1 MKLAQ
6 DQKKTPLAL
15 MRGTVEDETRAGPE
29 ENSPR
34 AHTLRSIRRLG
45 KAVEIRVY
53 GNEC

>member
-15 MRGTVEDETRAGPE
+15 T
-29 ENSPR
+29 
-34 AHTLRSIRRLG
+34 TLRSIRRLG

>member
-1 MKLAQ
+1 MKLAP

-34 AHTLRSIRRLG
+34 AHVHDGVTGRDADGL
-45 KAVEIRVY
+45 
-53 GNEC
+53 

>member
-34 AHTLRSIRRLG
+34 AHNVALDTAPR

>member
-34 AHTLRSIRRLG
+34 AQRCARYGASAKR
-45 KAVEIRVY
+45 VEIRVY